1 MYGLDGKIE
10 MVANR
15 VYLLTPANVDV
26 SAEDRERIAGGD
38 LYNQF

>member
-1 MYGLDGKIE
+1 
-10 MVANR
+10 
-15 VYLLTPANVDV
+15 LTPANVDV